1 MQKISGVLR
10 AKMESVAREAAGS
23 SYSPYSQFPVGA
35 AVLTE
40 DGRIFSACNVENA
53 SFGLSICA
61 ERAAVFQAI
70 AAGCRRITALVVYTP
85 TTKTVTPCGACRQ
98 VVAEFGPTANI
109 VCICDSAERIA
120 TTLPEL
126 LPEAFGPLAT
136 GRTIG

>member
-1 MQKISGVLR
+1 MQKISGLLR

-23 SYSPYSQFPVGA
+23 SYAPYSQFPVGA

-40 DGRIFSACNVENA
+40 DGLIFSACNVENA

-70 AAGCRRITALVVYTP
+70 AAGCRRIAAVVVYTP

-98 VVAEFGPTANI
+98 VVAEFGPTAYI
-109 VCICDSAERIA
+109 LCICDSAERIE

-126 LPEAFGPLAT
+126 LPEGFGPWAT
-136 GRTIG
+136 GRTIN